1 MALQKLQCLSKPN
14 HSQPHIS
21 NPPFFSV
28 PFQTPTQI
36 PINSIPTR
44 RRSSLLIPLLSLLPS
59 CSSPTKQAHAFDFS
73 LTVPDQTVE
82 EAEAGIK
89 SHAQSLLQVKEILE
103 LESWKEAQKDLRRS
117 SALLK
122 QDLYTIIQSK
132 PPTQRPQL
140 RNLYSVLFN
149 NVSQLDY
156 AARDKD
162 VTRVNE
168 CYDNIVVAL
177 NEFFSLLY

>member
-1 MALQKLQCLSKPN
+1 M
-14 HSQPHIS
+14 
-21 NPPFFSV
+21 
-28 PFQTPTQI
+28 
-36 PINSIPTR
+36 
-44 RRSSLLIPLLSLLPS
+44 
-59 CSSPTKQAHAFDFS
+59 
-73 LTVPDQTVE
+73 PDQTVE
-82 EAEAGIK
+82 EAENGIK
-89 SHAQSLLQVKEILE
+89 SHAQGLLQVKETLQ
-103 LESWKEAQKDLRRS
+103 LESWKEAQKELRRS

-132 PPTQRPQL
+132 PPAQRPQL
-140 RNLYSVLFN
+140 RNLYSILFN

-162 VTRVNE
+162 VTRVNQ

>member
-1 MALQKLQCLSKPN
+1 MALQRLHFSKPN
-14 HSQPHIS
+14 NSQPCIS
-21 NPPFFSV
+21 NPPFLSI
-28 PFQTPTQI
+28 PTHVS
-36 PINSIPTR
+36 INSIPTR
-44 RRSSLLIPLLSLLPS
+44 RTSLLIPVLLSLL
-59 CSSPTKQAHAFDFS
+59 PTKQAHAFDFS

-82 EAEAGIK
+82 EAESGIRF
-89 SHAQSLLQVKEILE
+89 HAQSLLQVKETLE
-103 LESWKEAQKDLRRS
+103 LESWKEAQKELRRS

-132 PPTQRPQL
+132 PPSQRPQL

-149 NVSQLDY
+149 SVSQLDY

-162 VTRVNE
+162 VTRVTQ

-177 NEFFSLLY
+177 NQFFSLLY

>member
-1 MALQKLQCLSKPN
+1 MALQKLPLSKPN

-21 NPPFFSV
+21 SPPFFSV
-28 PFQTPTQI
+28 PFQTPASMCT
-36 PINSIPTR
+36 NSIPTR
-44 RRSSLLIPLLSLLPS
+44 RRSSLLIPLLSVLPL
-59 CSSPTKQAHAFDFS
+59 CSTTKQAHAFDFS

-82 EAEAGIK
+82 EAEGGIK
-89 SHAQSLLQVKEILE
+89 SHAQSLLQVKETLE
-103 LESWKEAQKDLRRS
+103 LESWKEAQKELRRS

-140 RNLYSVLFN
+140 RNLYSILFN
-149 NVSQLDY
+149 SVSQLDY

-162 VTRVNE
+162 VTRVNQ

-177 NEFFSLLY
+177 NEFFTLLY